1 MRSTDPAALTAA
13 ERLAEIGSI
22 LAAGFLRLVA
32 AEGKAR
38 AQPRNSQVRLAAV
51 GAGEAPCGSRVL
63 SPQSLEHTA

>member
-1 MRSTDPAALTAA
+1 VKATAPATLTET

-38 AQPRNSQVRLAAV
+38 TQLRNSQVRLAAV

>member
-1 MRSTDPAALTAA
+1 MRSTAPATMT
-13 ERLAEIGSI
+13 ETQRLAEIGTI

-51 GAGEAPCGSRVL
+51 GAAEAPCGSRVL